1 MPQKITF
8 VLIGISGN
16 NTWSR
21 KIEIA
26 CDVSNIAGI
35 SFRKSVE
42 LNNQQCYNEG
52 SIFEFISN
60 SNVLIDNRS
69 AEVTTTLTR

>member
-26 CDVSNIAGI
+26 CDVSNTAGI

-52 SIFEFISN
+52 TVFKFISN
-60 SNVLIDNRS
+60 SNVLIDNIDLQR
-69 AEVTTTLTR
+69 